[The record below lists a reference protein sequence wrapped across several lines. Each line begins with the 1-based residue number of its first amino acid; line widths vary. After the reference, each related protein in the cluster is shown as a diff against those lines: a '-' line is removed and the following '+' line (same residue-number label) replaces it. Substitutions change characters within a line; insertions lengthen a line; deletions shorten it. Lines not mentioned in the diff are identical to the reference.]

1 MAHAGGEIEEGAATK
16 AHLSSNQLEAECDA
30 SGDVSN
36 ELSFG
41 YEFAQAEVMM
51 KGMGNN
57 GEFDW
62 DETGYSNQVKKS

>member
-1 MAHAGGEIEEGAATK
+1 MVHAGGEDEEGGVAMK
-16 AHLSSNQLEAECDA
+16 ASLSADRLEVD
-30 SGDVSN
+30 SDVSS

-57 GEFDW
+57 GESD
-62 DETGYSNQVKKS
+62 